1 MTKSLPDIAK
11 SEWVLMEALWSRARG
26 TATELQTDLK
36 SSQGWAYST
45 VKTMLDRLVDKGYVK
60 SRRVG
65 NVYEYKPKYNRKAVV
80 FRVLDDVV
88 ERVLEGSVT
97 PFIHRLV
104 EQQKLTK
111 SDVDELRAML
121 DQYGEEDEELDE

>member
-1 MTKSLPDIAK
+1 MTKPLADIAK

-36 SSQGWAYST
+36 QSQGWAYST
-45 VKTMLDRLVDKGYVK
+45 VKTMLDRLVGKGYVK

-65 NVYEYKPKYNRKAVV
+65 NVYEYKPRFNRKAVV

-88 ERVLEGSVT
+88 ERVLEGSVA

-104 EQQKLTK
+104 EQQRLTK
-111 SDVDELRAML
+111 ADAAELRTML
-121 DQYGEEDEELDE
+121 DNYSEDEEEELE